1 MSFTVKVVL
10 ARVAGSA
17 EIDRNGPVE
26 VLTRTTMLGLFDPH
40 PAMLLQIEG
49 ASGAYFEAHWEGEQ
63 LKIGRRVED
72 QGW

>member
-10 ARVAGSA
+10 VRVAGSA
-17 EIDRNGPVE
+17 EIDRDGPVE
-26 VLTRTTMLGLFDPH
+26 VLTRTMMLGLFDPL
-40 PAMLLQIEG
+40 PCLFQIEG
-49 ASGAYFEAHWEGEQ
+49 ASEAYFEADWEGDQ

>member
-10 ARVAGSA
+10 ARAAGSG
-17 EIDRNGPVE
+17 EIDRDGPVE

-40 PAMLLQIEG
+40 AAMLLQIEG
-49 ASGAYFEAHWEGEQ
+49 ASEAYFEADWEGDQ